1 MTGGLGKAERGLC
14 FGSLRL
20 NEDAYEAFLDG
31 NRLDLTPIE
40 YQLLVRLAK
49 AGGRALTREQL
60 LDAVA
65 DRNFDVFD
73 RSIDMHIS
81 SLRGKLDDDPKN
93 PRFIRTVRG
102 VGYLFMP
109 SLSEKES

>member
-1 MTGGLGKAERGLC
+1 
-14 FGSLRL
+14 
-20 NEDAYEAFLDG
+20 
-31 NRLDLTPIE
+31 
-40 YQLLVRLAK
+40 
-49 AGGRALTREQL
+49 
-60 LDAVA
+60 
-65 DRNFDVFD
+65 
-73 RSIDMHIS
+73 S